1 MSDFHTQPHSRSAA
15 RQASRQR
22 ATRRFVYASVAI
34 GVVIVLG
41 AAAVVWRW
49 APWRSSPDHAVAS
62 VRYLGV
68 YEPDAPTSYTQV
80 SQFAQAIDWQPNL
93 VSYYSA
99 WGVPFKAGFA
109 ASAAKHSAL
118 TLVQIDP
125 KNVSLAK
132 IAAGR
137 YDKYLRSYA
146 AEVKAFRSQVVL
158 SFGHEMNGNWYS
170 WSNRHTSATVFVAA
184 WRHVVTVMRDA
195 GATNAT
201 WLWTVNIVDQN
212 STIPIAS
219 PRAWWPGSRY
229 VNWVGIDGY
238 YYQSSQ
244 TFAQVF
250 GGTIADVRELTS
262 DPILIAET
270 GVAPSAGQPSKIS
283 DLFGGIRTFGLL
295 GFVWF
300 DENTQGR
307 VWRIN
312 TPQAFHAFGQNAKEF
327 VKGSGVPASA
337 QQASAGG

>member
-1 MSDFHTQPHSRSAA
+1 MTDYRTQQHSRSAA
-15 RQASRQR
+15 RRASRRR
-22 ATRRFVYASVAI
+22 ATRTRKFVYI
-34 GVVIVLG
+34 GVIGAVLVIG
-41 AAAVVWRW
+41 AAVVLRW
-49 APWRSSPDHAVAS
+49 APWRSSPVHPTGS

-68 YEPDAPTSYTQV
+68 FEPDSPTSYAQV
-80 SQFAQAIDWQPNL
+80 NEFAQAIGRQPNL

-99 WGVPFKAGFA
+99 WDAPFQAGFA
-109 ASAAKHSAL
+109 SSATKHGAL

-137 YDKYLRSYA
+137 YDKYLHSYA
-146 AEVKAFRSQVVL
+146 TAVKAFRARVVL

-170 WSNRHTSATVFVAA
+170 WSNRHTPAKVFVAA
-184 WRHVVTVMRDA
+184 WRHVVTVFRNA

-201 WLWTVNIVDQN
+201 WLWTVNVIDQHN
-212 STIPIAS
+212 TIPIVS
-219 PRAWWPGSRY
+219 PAPWWPGSRY

-244 TFAQVF
+244 SFSQVF
-250 GGTIADVRELTS
+250 GPTIAAVRELTG
-262 DPILIAET
+262 DPVLISET
-270 GVAPSAGQPSKIS
+270 GVAPSAGQPAKIS
-283 DLFGGIRTFGLL
+283 DLFSGVRSFGLL

-312 TPQAFHAFGQNAKEF
+312 SQAAFQAFGQNAKQF
-327 VKGSGVPASA
+327 VKRSSAAGASP
-337 QQASAGG
+337 QQ